1 MKNYNVM
8 IHTVDP
14 LAPTG
19 QMDFDANISEDL
31 GTSMFRVSYCNTG
44 QKRNSMALCFQTV
57 RVSVVWPELCVC
69 AYQKDHLR
77 FTG

>member
-1 MKNYNVM
+1 MNYKEM

-19 QMDFDANISEDL
+19 ETDFDTNISEDF
-31 GTSMFRVSYCNTG
+31 GTSMFRVSYRNTG

-57 RVSVVWPELCVC
+57 GVSVVWPELCVC
-69 AYQKDHLR
+69 AYQENHLR